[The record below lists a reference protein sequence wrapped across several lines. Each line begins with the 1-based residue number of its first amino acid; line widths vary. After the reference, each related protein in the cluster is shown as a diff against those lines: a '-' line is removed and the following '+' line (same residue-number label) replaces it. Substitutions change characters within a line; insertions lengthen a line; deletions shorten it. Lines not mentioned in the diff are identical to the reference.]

1 MVKYA
6 RTTENKLQGMFL
18 LYLPIISL
26 EFKVLCDAESP
37 VLSSDTLHSS
47 NWITVLLTTESLLNS
62 ISLHNE
68 ISSFPFLSAKFS
80 FLGLTP
86 ALLVPETLL

>member
-62 ISLHNE
+62 IHSIMKYPL
-68 ISSFPFLSAKFS
+68 FLSFQPNS
-80 FLGLTP
+80 HS
-86 ALLVPETLL
+86 